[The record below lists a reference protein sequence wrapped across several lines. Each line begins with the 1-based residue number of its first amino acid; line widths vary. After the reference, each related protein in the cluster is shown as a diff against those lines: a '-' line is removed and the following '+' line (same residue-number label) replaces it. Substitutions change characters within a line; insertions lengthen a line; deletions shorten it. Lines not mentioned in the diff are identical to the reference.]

1 MICWR
6 SYVLIMTDSV
16 NGRPTEQPPHP
27 PQKKEKKKEEKP
39 RAHSCTFMSVV
50 FSRSAV
56 GVLALTISVFVKQNG

>member
-6 SYVLIMTDSV
+6 FYFLMMTDSV
-16 NGRPTEQPPHP
+16 NGRPTEPPP
-27 PQKKEKKKEEKP
+27 PQKKREKKP
-39 RAHSCTFMSVV
+39 RAHRCTFMSVV

>member
-16 NGRPTEQPPHP
+16 NGRPMEQPTP
-27 PQKKEKKKEEKP
+27 PPPKKEKKP